1 MSNEVNTPF
10 FIYCFCIFLVYFI
23 KKTHYKRFKAIPP
36 RTIDVHRAVLP
47 FGEFPLDT
55 DLQHPKSLII
65 LFGLILNG
73 LCCEVSLNHKRDLER
88 DGMVKFSE
96 VESGQLADLLKS
108 VNESVSVNEQL
119 T

>member
-23 KKTHYKRFKAIPP
+23 KRRIIKDLRQYR
-36 RTIDVHRAVLP
+36 RALHEHTERCCLSES
-47 FGEFPLDT
+47 FL
-55 DLQHPKSLII
+55 KSLII

-73 LCCEVSLNHKRDLER
+73 FCCEVSLNHKRDLER